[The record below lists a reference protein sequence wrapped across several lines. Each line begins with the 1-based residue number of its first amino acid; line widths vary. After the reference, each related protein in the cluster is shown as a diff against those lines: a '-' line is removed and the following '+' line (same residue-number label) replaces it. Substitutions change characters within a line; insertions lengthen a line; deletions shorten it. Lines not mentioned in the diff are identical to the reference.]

1 MDMNRFP
8 STFMFLLTLILS
20 LKGIAQETKPKTG
33 LIYHLKSENLA
44 KIPGYQVGYDTG
56 YVTSFRD
63 NFIITIVN
71 ETKYSRVNA
80 GYFGPNKS
88 SYLYYRT
95 NNLNTWGI
103 GLDYKWFTFEYTTK
117 MPWYTPDPTYGT
129 VENKGLGF
137 GLTMRRFSFRYF
149 YEIYKGYYL
158 ENTENWV
165 ANGGNKDDV
174 YYIRPDIYTKMN
186 FIKLN
191 YVFNNKHFSNNASMW
206 QLERQEK
213 ASGSFVTG
221 LSYIYNTFS
230 ADSSIIPFG
239 LDTFPNANNTFF
251 AMNSL
256 GANIGYVANLPI
268 GKKKK
273 WFITAALIPG
283 VSYQFGKL
291 EIDDVGGIKSN
302 SLMGFQSEFRFGIC
316 YNGDLWYIGSMA
328 RSYQNLNNLLGD
340 APFAINNSF
349 GRFYFG
355 YRFPPFKHNN
365 KWLKKNG
372 F

>member
-1 MDMNRFP
+1 LNY
-8 STFMFLLTLILS
+8 
-20 LKGIAQETKPKTG
+20 KT
-33 LIYHLKSENLA
+33 N
-44 KIPGYQVGYDTG
+44 D
-56 YVTSFRD
+56 
-63 NFIITIVN
+63 
-71 ETKYSRVNA
+71 
-80 GYFGPNKS
+80 
-88 SYLYYRT
+88 
-95 NNLNTWGI
+95 LNTWGI

-117 MPWYTPDPTYGT
+117 LPWYTPDPTYGA
-129 VENKGLGF
+129 VENRGLGF
-137 GLTMRRFSFRYF
+137 GLTMRKFSFRYF

-158 ENTENWV
+158 ENTEEWV
-165 ANGGNKDDV
+165 ASGGSKEDV
-174 YYIRPDIYTKMN
+174 YYIRPDIYTRMN
-186 FIKLN
+186 FIKAN
-191 YVFNNKHFSNNASMW
+191 YVFNNKRFSNNASMW
-206 QLERQEK
+206 QLERQER
-213 ASGSFVTG
+213 ASGSFVAG

-251 AMNSL
+251 AMNSI

-273 WFITAALIPG
+273 WFITGALIPG
-283 VSYQFGKL
+283 ISYQFGKL

-302 SLMGFQSEFRFGIC
+302 TLMGFQSEFRFGIC
-316 YNGDLWYIGSMA
+316 YNGDLWYVGSMA

-355 YRFPPFKHNN
+355 YRFPSIKHSN
-365 KWLKKNG
+365 KWLKKIG